1 MLFGQN
7 QMPYRTTFKIKYKI
21 KPETFYIPDT
31 TQDNTPNL
39 LIQSTFFM
47 SRFQNQAEAEAAG
60 VYISKIKSFVKREGR
75 LTNAQARAIEV
86 NWPSMGLSVDMG
98 LLDLNEVFGNSNPVV
113 LEIGFGMGKSLVEM
127 AKNAPELNF
136 IGIEVHRPGVGACL
150 ADAEE
155 AGVTNLRVFEH
166 DAIEVLD
173 KCIADHSLHRLQ
185 LFFPDPWHKKRHHK
199 RRIVQTEFAQRVHKK
214 LVPQG
219 QLHMATDWEPYAQY
233 MLEVM
238 QGQDNYKNLSPT
250 NDYIPRPEY
259 RPITKFEVRGQ
270 KLGHG
275 VWDLLFGAQG

>member
-1 MLFGQN
+1 
-7 QMPYRTTFKIKYKI
+7 
-21 KPETFYIPDT
+21 
-31 TQDNTPNL
+31 
-39 LIQSTFFM
+39 M

-86 NWPSMGLSVDMG
+86 NWPSMGLNVDMG
-98 LLDLNEVFGNSNPVV
+98 LLDLSAVFGNTNPVV

-155 AGVTNLRVFEH
+155 AGITNLRVFEH

-173 KCIADHSLHRLQ
+173 KCIADHALHRLQ

-214 LVPQG
+214 LAPQG

-238 QGQDNYKNLSPT
+238 QIQENYTNLSPT